1 MTTAL
6 RSSETT
12 ALSAPGEALQVSAR
26 MSVFLAE
33 ELLPLMAGLWP
44 ASANQL
50 DSNARGVALAWGSM
64 LRGFNAQQIREAVL
78 QLGEDADRQYAPRPA
93 EVRAVIVKGCAEPKS
108 RVAAKP
114 QISIRAC
121 EMMAEARVF
130 LRDHTVSAGVVTW
143 ELEQVLAEKV
153 HQGAVVTGKV
163 P

>member
-6 RSSETT
+6 RSNQT
-12 ALSAPGEALQVSAR
+12 AALCVPGDALQVSAR

-44 ASANQL
+44 ASSNQL
-50 DSNARGVALAWGSM
+50 DGNTRGAALAWGSL

-93 EVRAVIVKGCAEPKS
+93 EVRTVIVK
-108 RVAAKP
+108 AAP
-114 QISIRAC
+114 AATVSQSSPCISIRAC
-121 EMMAEARVF
+121 EVIAEARVF
-130 LRDHTVSAGVVTW
+130 QRERAVPADAVAK
-143 ELEQVLAEKV
+143 ELQQVLAEKI

>member
-12 ALSAPGEALQVSAR
+12 ALGAPGDVLQVSAR

-64 LRGFNAQQIREAVL
+64 LRGFNAQQIREAAL
-78 QLGEDADRQYAPRPA
+78 QLGEDADRQFAPRPVD
-93 EVRAVIVKGCAEPKS
+93 VRRVCVELAGCDVPVVVPS
-108 RVAAKP
+108 V
-114 QISIRAC
+114 SIRAL
-121 EMMAEARVF
+121 EMQAEALV
-130 LRDHTVSAGVVTW
+130 LRGQLVRE
-143 ELEQVLAEKV
+143 ELPRYVDGLIARAQGRG
-153 HQGAVVTGKV
+153 HQVTGRV
-163 P
+163 I